1 MTGADRDRAVQDALS
16 GVSALAQVAT
26 TPTGAAAAKAA
37 NAALTLLLCSIRPS
51 PVAGAQEAALR
62 DLREAVAVLSGEDAG
77 TDAIPARYDTG
88 ERETLDRIRDLLGDG
103 LYVGG
108 CLFNVLKYLD
118 RSGKKGPASLDEDKA
133 LFYLQSAAS
142 VLFGFP
148 DARNKR
154 PSMFPDP
161 RHKRPGFVPYSQ
173 KSTLWPTAL
182 LNVFSRLE
190 AGHPT
195 DGWSIEEFC
204 MLIGKVED
212 LRWRST
218 PVRPGG
224 VR

>member
-1 MTGADRDRAVQDALS
+1 MTGPDHDRAIQDALS

-37 NAALTLLLCSIRPS
+37 NAALTLLLCSTRPS

-62 DLREAVAVLSGEDAG
+62 DLREAVAVLPGEDAG

-118 RSGKKGPASLDEDKA
+118 RAGKKGPAVLDEDKA
-133 LFYLQSAAS
+133 LFYLQSAAN
-142 VLFGFP
+142 VLLGY
-148 DARNKR
+148 
-154 PSMFPDP
+154 PDP
-161 RHKRPGFVPYSQ
+161 RHKRPGFVPYDRQ
-173 KSTLWPTAL
+173 STRWPTAL
-182 LNVFSRLE
+182 LDVF
-190 AGHPT
+190 GKVD
-195 DGWSIEEFC
+195 DGVPFVEPGLLAFSG
-204 MLIGKVED
+204 LIGKVEN
-212 LRWRST
+212 LRDRYTLVRS
-218 PVRPGG
+218 GG